1 MAGNKTEQNKG
12 LEEKLAELDE
22 TIRNLEAKDISL
34 EDSFKLYQNGMTLLK
49 ECHDEIDAVEKKV
62 KILSEEGE
70 VTGELQ

>member
-1 MAGNKTEQNKG
+1 MAGNKAEQKKG

>member
-1 MAGNKTEQNKG
+1 MAGNKTEQKKG